1 MPICVKIPYGTA
13 EDSFFL
19 SEPFTKWQAWV
30 DLLLLASEGYDGG
43 GVGYVSMSLPSLSGR
58 WRWSVNK
65 VVRFIERLI
74 VMGKIR
80 KETSNRTT
88 KICVLGFASYLVNG
102 YADGYANG
110 YAKNDC
116 NELENNELQAQK
128 KSDEY
133 ANEYADEYANGY
145 AKIPQNGKHLKI
157 NDLTKTE
164 GEKQGNGEKTDGYA
178 NGYAKNDCNELEN
191 NELQAQ
197 KKSDEYANEYAGA
210 SEPFKGLK
218 ENEEREEK
226 KRTKRK
232 EDKEEEKIAEI
243 PNKRVREERFYERVK
258 EIGLGKYTNQML
270 RDFFDYWTESN
281 DGERAKMRFEKEATF
296 DVSRRLARWDKF
308 SKTRYNNGNGQQ
320 QNNNNESAND
330 RIDRI
335 LRNATATIYF
345 GDF

>member
-102 YADGYANG
+102 YA
-110 YAKNDC
+110 
-116 NELENNELQAQK
+116 
-128 KSDEY
+128 
-133 ANEYADEYANGY
+133 
-145 AKIPQNGKHLKI
+145 
-157 NDLTKTE
+157 
-164 GEKQGNGEKTDGYA
+164 DGYA

-335 LRNATATIYF
+335 LRNATATIDS